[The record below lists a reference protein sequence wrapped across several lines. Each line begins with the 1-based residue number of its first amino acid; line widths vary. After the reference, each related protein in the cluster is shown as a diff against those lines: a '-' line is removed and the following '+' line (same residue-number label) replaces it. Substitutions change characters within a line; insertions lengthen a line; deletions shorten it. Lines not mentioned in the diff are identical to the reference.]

1 MKLLIFL
8 FSIFCFGFTKSQK
21 LHSIYT
27 LTKKEKFTNHYKNYT
42 ERDSL
47 VLYKD
52 STFRRESNYWGFDE
66 IDSKVLFGKWKFSKQ
81 SLLLKVEKQEDS
93 SRTIML
99 NETQVIN
106 RKQLRKYKKSNH

>member
-1 MKLLIFL
+1 MRITFFIFL
-8 FSIFCFGFTKSQK
+8 ISVNFSLAQK
-21 LHSIYT
+21 VESIYV
-27 LTKKEKFTNHYKNYT
+27 LTKKEKFNNHYKNYT

-66 IDSKVLFGKWKFSKQ
+66 IDQKILFGKWKFSKE

-99 NETQVIN
+99 NETQIIN
-106 RKQLRKYKKSNH
+106 RNQLRKYKKSSY

>member
-8 FSIFCFGFTKSQK
+8 FSVFCFGFTKSQK

-27 LTKKEKFTNHYKNYT
+27 LTKKKKFTNHYKNYI

-52 STFRRESNYWGFDE
+52 STFRKENHYSGFDE
-66 IDSKVLFGKWKFSKQ
+66 IDKSILFGKWKFSKK
-81 SLLLKVEKQEDS
+81 SLLLKVEKEDDS
-93 SRTIML
+93 SRIIMM
-99 NETQVIN
+99 NETQIIN
-106 RKQLRKYKKSNH
+106 RSQLKKYKKSTY